1 MAETRDA
8 VVFKANLRGSFK
20 EVQRKARILLDG
32 LAFTLYADIVEDTP
46 VDTGRARAGWMI
58 SVFVAGKD
66 SPPDLGPKATHPK
79 PTPDQFIGKLS
90 VAPLQAKRVIYNNV
104 EYIIWLEIG
113 TPRSAG
119 KHMVQMAIQ
128 RLRTQVLKPRE
139 A

>member
-1 MAETRDA
+1 MAETRNA

-20 EVQRKARILLDG
+20 EMQRKARILLDG
-32 LAFTLYADIVEDTP
+32 LVFTLYADIVEHTR

-66 SPPDLGPKATHPK
+66 SPSELGTMSTHPK
-79 PTPDQFIGKLS
+79 PSADQFIGKLA

-113 TPRSAG
+113 TPRFAG
-119 KHMVQMAIQ
+119 DHMVSMAIQ
-128 RLRTQVLKPRE
+128 RLRTQVLKPR
-139 A
+139 AA